1 MLLRD
6 TAKFYGLPNKS
17 GLLFFAQRFEEATFD
32 YSLDSHRAPAVNIP
46 SLIYEAYS
54 QVSRIVRDEPGV
66 SETSVDPILEE
77 LRERLAASP
86 IFKSM
91 FLPER
96 NVVSKLQSADI
107 PELSRLLSVLR
118 DEMSQRTYI
127 NETMKQLMDAV
138 NAGKKSLI
146 EKLTLELV
154 SSLENMGVN
163 RKHLYLSVTTFFF
176 QNVEDKLT
184 SESLQHFFSE
194 VYPHH
199 HAFQICFVS
208 DKIINDIS
216 ASSLAMLEV
225 KTLTKLPKPFVD
237 SAEAKEFIA
246 GSVGGRYVLVSN
258 VQAYDPYSA
267 IQAAEDKVGFIQN
280 LFRVYHHKRH
290 FSLGPRVVVEQ
301 RCCTT
306 GVKCLYR
313 DQSRIHS
320 STDDRPQKAA
330 KRLNSL
336 LQKSAL
342 PRGSDRTR
350 FESIAEFHSMSLDSD
365 SPQNQLLNLW
375 ISLETLAPS
384 RRGKNKIE
392 DVIAAVTPTIGLAYV
407 RRLFERAS
415 FDLLRWNRR
424 EVTRALKSVGDVDSS
439 IPQRVLLLLTHS
451 STEALLEQLFEKMGD
466 FELLRYR
473 CFTLRNEFKNQDSAL
488 QKIIAH
494 QRRVTW
500 QLRRIY
506 RARNLVVHQGTSPA
520 WIRSVIE
527 TAHEY
532 FDQALGSAN
541 EFSCGTSG
549 FKTYARLFDYSKMEL
564 DSYLRRL
571 TETGLSEDELRRRLI
586 WQRPKYATRAD
597 VLIGAPE

>member
-1 MLLRD
+1 MLLRE
-6 TAKFYGLPNKS
+6 TSKFENLANKP

-46 SLIYEAYS
+46 SLILEAYS
-54 QVSRIVRDEPGV
+54 QVGRIVKGEPGV
-66 SETSVDPILEE
+66 SDVSVEPILEE
-77 LRERLAASP
+77 LRARLSESA
-86 IFKSM
+86 IFKNM
-91 FLPER
+91 FVPER
-96 NVVSKLQSADI
+96 DIVSNLSSADMTQ
-107 PELSRLLSVLR
+107 LQRLLAVLR
-118 DEMSQRTYI
+118 DEFSQRTYM
-127 NETMKQLMDAV
+127 NETMKHLMEAV
-138 NAGKKSLI
+138 AAGHKGPI

-154 SSLENMGVN
+154 SSLENMGVS
-163 RKHLYLSVTTFFF
+163 RKHLYLSVVNFFF
-176 QNVEDKLT
+176 ECTENKLDED
-184 SESLQHFFSE
+184 SLQYFFSE
-194 VYPHH
+194 IYPHH
-199 HAFQICFVS
+199 HSFQVCFVA
-208 DKIINDIS
+208 DKIITDIT
-216 ASSLAMLEV
+216 ASSLSKVDV
-225 KTLTKLPKPFVD
+225 KVSTKLPKQFE
-237 SAEAKEFIA
+237 SEASKRFMSDA
-246 GSVGGRYVLVSN
+246 VGGRFVLVSD
-258 VQAYDPYSA
+258 VAAYDPYSA
-267 IQAAEDKVGFIQN
+267 VQIAESKVGFIQN
-280 LFRVYHHKRH
+280 IFRVYHHGRH
-290 FSLGPRVVVEQ
+290 FSLSPKVMMDQ
-301 RCCTT
+301 KCCTT
-306 GVKCLYR
+306 GIKLLLR
-313 DQSRIHS
+313 DQSRIRS
-320 STDDRPQKAA
+320 STDERPQKAA
-330 KRLNSL
+330 KRLETL

-350 FESIAEFHSMSLDSD
+350 FQSISEFHSMSLDSV

-384 RRGKNKIE
+384 RPGKNKID
-392 DVIAAVTPTIGLAYV
+392 DVIAAVTPPIGLAYV

-424 EVTRALKSVGDVDSS
+424 EVTRALQAVGEANSS

-473 CFTLRNEFKNQDSAL
+473 CFRLRLEFKDQQSAIR
-488 QKIIAH
+488 KIESH

-520 WIRSVIE
+520 WLRSVIE

-541 EFSCGTSG
+541 DFSCGSSG
-549 FKTYARLFDYSKMEL
+549 FKTYTRIFNYTRMEL
-564 DSYLRRL
+564 DAYLRRL
-571 TETGLSEDELRRRLI
+571 AQPALAEDDFRNRLI